1 MNLNPV
7 AAWPLGGFA
16 APPPGIRSC
25 EPQVSAPR
33 AAMCLGVAMLVIK
46 HVVAPDGA
54 AAVSGRERTLGM
66 TSQEPLTRPPRNQ
79 VVSGV
84 RSVIWT
90 REERWDLKGEEGRR
104 PGLGNSVKRDGK
116 PPSGG

>member
-16 APPPGIRSC
+16 APPPGIRSG

-33 AAMCLGVAMLVIK
+33 GNVLVLVIK

-54 AAVSGRERTLGM
+54 AAVSGSKRTSGM

-84 RSVIWT
+84 RSSGPERNVVI
-90 REERWDLKGEEGRR
+90 
-104 PGLGNSVKRDGK
+104 
-116 PPSGG
+116 